1 MLLRKTL
8 SMILITIIFMGS
20 IVRIQGST
28 PVYNYNDKDII
39 VALSSK
45 STIKDTSKRI
55 VLDHSEITMASGQT
69 IQLKAKIEP
78 ETKSS
83 TEKSKFVWKSDN
95 SSSVQV
101 DAKGYI
107 KAIKPDSKAVIT
119 VSSSDKK
126 LKVSCKVTVI
136 SKKDAE
142 GCVAIINNTKI
153 TNQEYIMHSKFNM
166 SQFLASNSINNT
178 TDKYNWTTKIN
189 GKTAK
194 EQVKKV
200 TLDNIHEIKIE
211 LIKAKE
217 AGIKLNS
224 DDIKL
229 IDNNFNQIIK
239 ESGSREAAEKEV
251 KAYYGINLSEYKEAY
266 TDMVLAQK
274 YISSEFS
281 KTTVSD
287 NEVQKYYTSNIKD
300 FAKVTVTH
308 ILLST
313 IDNKGVAISTDQKA
327 EVKEKAEKLLAR
339 VAAGKNIKI
348 LAVKNS
354 EDPAVKDNNGEYTF
368 GKGEMVTEFEE
379 WAFSHSVGDT
389 GLVETSYGY
398 HVMKLEKHAEIPFD
412 DVKEKI
418 KAFLVELKFSNDF
431 KKKLDSWRKEAQFG
445 IQINNKTIEKVDKS
459 LYGV

>member
-1 MLLRKTL
+1 
-8 SMILITIIFMGS
+8 
-20 IVRIQGST
+20 
-28 PVYNYNDKDII
+28 
-39 VALSSK
+39 
-45 STIKDTSKRI
+45 
-55 VLDHSEITMASGQT
+55 
-69 IQLKAKIEP
+69 
-78 ETKSS
+78 
-83 TEKSKFVWKSDN
+83 
-95 SSSVQV
+95 
-101 DAKGYI
+101 
-107 KAIKPDSKAVIT
+107 
-119 VSSSDKK
+119 
-126 LKVSCKVTVI
+126 
-136 SKKDAE
+136 
-142 GCVAIINNTKI
+142 
-153 TNQEYIMHSKFNM
+153 M